1 MQLDTKNVATLQGTH
16 VIENIFGQPLGGIVQ
31 VAYVVEDLQK
41 SITEFSEKFNIGPW
55 FYSNGYTLKEASYR
69 GKPTDM
75 RMGLALSFSGNMCF
89 EVIQPLD
96 DKPSVYW
103 DVIKKKGYGFHHLGM
118 ATTQYEVDVAR
129 YKKMGYVLAFEGL
142 TPRGIRF
149 AYFDTTGDLPGM
161 LELIEYN
168 DTQLKFLSL
177 MQQASVN
184 WDGKDPSRKIEIIT
198 NQLTQ

>member
-1 MQLDTKNVATLQGTH
+1 MPFDKITVATPQETH

-31 VAYVVEDLQK
+31 VAYAVEDLQK

-177 MQQASVN
+177 SQLAMSMASLWPV
-184 WDGKDPSRKIEIIT
+184 IVI
-198 NQLTQ
+198 

>member
-1 MQLDTKNVATLQGTH
+1 MPFDKITVETLPETN

-55 FYSNGYTLKEASYR
+55 FYSNGYTLKEAYYR
-69 GKPTDM
+69 GEPTDM

-118 ATTQYEVDVAR
+118 ATTQYEADVAR

-149 AYFDTTGDLPGM
+149 AYFDTTGELPGM

-198 NQLTQ
+198 SQLT

>member
-1 MQLDTKNVATLQGTH
+1 MQLGLTTVAALQETH

-41 SITEFSEKFNIGPW
+41 SITEFSQKFNIGPW

-129 YKKMGYVLAFEGL
+129 YQKMGYVLAFEGL

-184 WDGKDPSRKIEIIT
+184 WDGKDPSRKIELIT
-198 NQLTQ
+198 SQLN

>member
-1 MQLDTKNVATLQGTH
+1 MPFDKITVATPPETH

-129 YKKMGYVLAFEGL
+129 YQKMGYVLAFEGL

-198 NQLTQ
+198 NQLT

>member
-1 MQLDTKNVATLQGTH
+1 MQLDTKTVATLQETH

-55 FYSNGYTLKEASYR
+55 FYSNGYTLKEAYYR
-69 GKPTDM
+69 GEPTDM

-118 ATTQYEVDVAR
+118 ATTQYEIDVAR
-129 YKKMGYVLAFEGL
+129 YQKMGYVLAFEGL

-198 NQLTQ
+198 NQLT

>member
-1 MQLDTKNVATLQGTH
+1 MQLDTKTVATLQGTH

-129 YKKMGYVLAFEGL
+129 YQKMGYVLAFEGL

-198 NQLTQ
+198 NQLT

>member
-1 MQLDTKNVATLQGTH
+1 MQLGTTTVAALQETR

-41 SITEFSEKFNIGPW
+41 SITEFSQKFNIGPW

-129 YKKMGYVLAFEGL
+129 YQKMGYVLAFEGL

-168 DTQLKFLSL
+168 DTQLMFLSL

-198 NQLTQ
+198 NQLT

>member
-1 MQLDTKNVATLQGTH
+1 MQLGTTTVAALQETR

-41 SITEFSEKFNIGPW
+41 SITEFSQKFNIGPW

-129 YKKMGYVLAFEGL
+129 YQKMGYVLAFEGL

-198 NQLTQ
+198 NQLT

>member
-1 MQLDTKNVATLQGTH
+1 MQLGTTTVAALQETR

-41 SITEFSEKFNIGPW
+41 SITEFSQKFNIGPW
-55 FYSNGYTLKEASYR
+55 FYSNGYKLKEASYR

-129 YKKMGYVLAFEGL
+129 YQKMGYVLAFEGL

-198 NQLTQ
+198 NQLT

>member
-1 MQLDTKNVATLQGTH
+1 MQLDTKTVATLQETH

-129 YKKMGYVLAFEGL
+129 YQKMGYVLAFEGL

-198 NQLTQ
+198 NQLT

>member
-1 MQLDTKNVATLQGTH
+1 MQLDTKTVATLQGTH

-41 SITEFSEKFNIGPW
+41 SIAEFSQKFNIGPW

-129 YKKMGYVLAFEGL
+129 YQKMGYVLAFEGL

-198 NQLTQ
+198 NQLT

>member
-1 MQLDTKNVATLQGTH
+1 MQLDTKTVATLQGTH

-103 DVIKKKGYGFHHLGM
+103 DVIKEKGYGFHHLGM

-129 YKKMGYVLAFEGL
+129 YQKMGYVLAFEGL

-198 NQLTQ
+198 NQLT

>member
-1 MQLDTKNVATLQGTH
+1 MQLDTKTVATLPETH

-129 YKKMGYVLAFEGL
+129 YQKMGYVLAFEGL

-198 NQLTQ
+198 SQLT

>member
-1 MQLDTKNVATLQGTH
+1 MPFDKITVATLQETN

-55 FYSNGYTLKEASYR
+55 FYSNGYTLKEAYYR
-69 GKPTDM
+69 GEPTDM

-96 DKPSVYW
+96 DKPSV
-103 DVIKKKGYGFHHLGM
+103 

-184 WDGKDPSRKIEIIT
+184 RDGKDPSRKIEIIT
-198 NQLTQ
+198 SQLT

>member
-1 MQLDTKNVATLQGTH
+1 MPFDKITVATLPETN
-16 VIENIFGQPLGGIVQ
+16 VIVNFFGQPLGGFVQ

-55 FYSNGYTLKEASYR
+55 FYSNGYTLKEAYYR
-69 GKPTDM
+69 GEPTDM

-184 WDGKDPSRKIEIIT
+184 WDGKDPSRKIELIT
-198 NQLTQ
+198 SQLK

>member
-1 MQLDTKNVATLQGTH
+1 MQRDTKRVATSPETH

-69 GKPTDM
+69 GQPTDM

-129 YKKMGYVLAFEGL
+129 YQKMGYVLAFEGL

-198 NQLTQ
+198 NQLT

>member
-1 MQLDTKNVATLQGTH
+1 M
-16 VIENIFGQPLGGIVQ
+16 IENIFGQPLGGIVQ

-41 SITEFSEKFNIGPW
+41 SIAEFSQKFNIGPW
-55 FYSNGYTLKEASYR
+55 FYSNGYTLKEASYL

-129 YKKMGYVLAFEGL
+129 YQKMGYVLAFEGL

-168 DTQLKFLSL
+168 ATQLKFLSL

-198 NQLTQ
+198 NQLT

>member
-1 MQLDTKNVATLQGTH
+1 MQLGTTTVAALQETR

-41 SITEFSEKFNIGPW
+41 SITEFSQKFNIGPW

-129 YKKMGYVLAFEGL
+129 YQKMGYVLAFEGL

-149 AYFDTTGDLPGM
+149 AYFDTTGDLPCM

-198 NQLTQ
+198 NQLT

>member
-1 MQLDTKNVATLQGTH
+1 M
-16 VIENIFGQPLGGIVQ
+16 IENIFGQPLGGIVQ

-41 SITEFSEKFNIGPW
+41 SIAEFSQKFNIGPW

-129 YKKMGYVLAFEGL
+129 YQKMGYVLVFEGL

-184 WDGKDPSRKIEIIT
+184 WDGKDPSRKIELIT
-198 NQLTQ
+198 SQLN

>member
-1 MQLDTKNVATLQGTH
+1 MPFDKITVATLQETN

-55 FYSNGYTLKEASYR
+55 FYSNGYTLKEAYYR
-69 GKPTDM
+69 GEPTDM

-129 YKKMGYVLAFEGL
+129 YKKMGYVLAFGGL

-168 DTQLKFLSL
+168 DTKLKFLSL
-177 MQQASVN
+177 MQKASVN

-198 NQLTQ
+198 NQLT

>member
-1 MQLDTKNVATLQGTH
+1 MPFDKITVATLQETH

-41 SITEFSEKFNIGPW
+41 SIAEFSQKFNIGPW

-129 YKKMGYVLAFEGL
+129 YQKMGYVLAFEGL

-198 NQLTQ
+198 NQLT

>member
-1 MQLDTKNVATLQGTH
+1 MQRDTKTVATLPETH

-129 YKKMGYVLAFEGL
+129 YQKMGYVLAFEGL

-198 NQLTQ
+198 NQLT

>member
-1 MQLDTKNVATLQGTH
+1 MQLDTKTVATLQGTH

-129 YKKMGYVLAFEGL
+129 YQKMGYVLAFEGL

-198 NQLTQ
+198 SQLT

>member
-55 FYSNGYTLKEASYR
+55 FYSNGYTLKEAYYR
-69 GKPTDM
+69 GEPTDM

-129 YKKMGYVLAFEGL
+129 YQKMGYVLAFEGL

-149 AYFDTTGDLPGM
+149 AYFDTTSDLPGM

-198 NQLTQ
+198 SQLT